1 MSVPGYRVSLHQTF
15 PSRFHLTLL
24 PASASTPPQW
34 GTTHGGL
41 GAKRYQAN
49 HIHMEKKT
57 GFSVTP
63 KTGLKPW
70 LWLAKKN
77 REVGNDLQVCYFL
90 VGFWSFSF
98 KKNLT
103 FAMNISLKK
112 LFTIIASAPEGVMW
126 KQPENSP
133 QKGHRLETPADQTKN
148 GGHLA
153 SSKPQTATWLQH
165 PTDRPKNPVR
175 QHSIWTEWL

>member
-77 REVGNDLQVCYFL
+77 QEVGNDLQVCYFL

-133 QKGHRLETPADQTKN
+133 PKRTSFGNP
-148 GGHLA
+148 GGPNKKWGTLGF
-153 SSKPQTATWLQH
+153 
-165 PTDRPKNPVR
+165 
-175 QHSIWTEWL
+175 I